1 MTEKDLIELGFL
13 RDEGEW
19 TGSSD
24 DKWYYYTL
32 DIGDT
37 WDKFGFISNSS
48 DEAENG
54 EWVVYIFDSE
64 LFKFKEFNFASS
76 PSNFSCKKSQFD
88 DKALKFSPKLSNA

>member
-1 MTEKDLIELGFL
+1 MITEKDLIELGFE
-13 RDEGEW
+13 RNDETAENSG
-19 TGSSD
+19 TPYD
-24 DKWYYYTL
+24 WYYYTL

-64 LFKFKEFNFASS
+64 LFKFKDRFQLE
-76 PSNFSCKKSQFD
+76 
-88 DKALKFSPKLSNA
+88 KLIKTLRYNLIK